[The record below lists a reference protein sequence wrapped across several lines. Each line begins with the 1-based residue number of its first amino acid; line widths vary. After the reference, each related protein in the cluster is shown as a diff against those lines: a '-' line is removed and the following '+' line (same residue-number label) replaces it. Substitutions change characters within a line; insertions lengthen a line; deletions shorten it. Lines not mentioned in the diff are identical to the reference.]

1 MKLCALQDLDAG
13 AGRALLDATV
23 ATGFSEPVAR
33 AGLAAELATWTDDAF
48 SLVQSELKDDVKP
61 ARLPST
67 VLIIAASTLPASTLR
82 AVLMARLLGARVLL
96 KPAGGQVAI
105 AEAIALADP
114 EVTVRAFASGDREA
128 LDLAIADADSVVAL
142 GGDATIQALR
152 ARVPFA
158 KGFAGYGHR
167 LSVAW
172 LSHFDEASAHNLA
185 RDLCAWDQAGCLS
198 PQVAWVEGDV
208 ERAAELLA
216 EALREVERE
225 LPMTVP
231 PEAASMRHAM
241 RAFAEMSG
249 RGLLTD
255 TALIAALPTPS
266 FRPSPGYRALWM
278 LPADEASLRSV
289 ASVISTIGTDD
300 ASRCDFM
307 SASIRRCALGEMQR
321 PPLTWLHD
329 GRPNLLP
336 MLRPY

>member
-1 MKLCALQDLDAG
+1 MKLRALQDLDRS
-13 AGRALLDATV
+13 AGRALLDAAV
-23 ATGFSEPVAR
+23 AIGFSEPVAR
-33 AGLAAELATWTDDAF
+33 AGLDAELATWTDDAF
-48 SLVQSELKDDVKP
+48 SLVRAELPDDLKP
-61 ARLPST
+61 ARLPQT

-96 KPAGGQVAI
+96 KPASGQGAI

-114 EVTVRAFASGDREA
+114 EVEVRAFASTDLES
-128 LDLAIADADSVVAL
+128 LDGAIADADSVVAL
-142 GGDATIQALR
+142 GGDRTIQDLR

-172 LSHFDEASAHNLA
+172 LSRFDEAGARGLA

-208 ERAAELLA
+208 EVAAERLA
-216 EALREVERE
+216 EALRDVERD
-225 LPMTVP
+225 LPMALP

-241 RAFAEMSG
+241 RAYADMSG
-249 RGLLTD
+249 RSFSTA
-255 TALIAALPTPS
+255 TALVAALPTPS
-266 FRPSPGYRALWM
+266 FRPSPGFRSLWV
-278 LPADEASLRSV
+278 LPADEASIRSI
-289 ASVISTIGTDD
+289 ASTISTIGTDD
-300 ASRCDFM
+300 PARCEAM
-307 SASIRRCALGEMQR
+307 PASIRRCALGEMQR